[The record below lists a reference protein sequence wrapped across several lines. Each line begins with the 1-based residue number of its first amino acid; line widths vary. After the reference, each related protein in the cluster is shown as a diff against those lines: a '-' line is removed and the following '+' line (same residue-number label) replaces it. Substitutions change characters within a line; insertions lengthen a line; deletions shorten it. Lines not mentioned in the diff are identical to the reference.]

1 MCLSTVYKKEDGE
14 NVYLC
19 KNIARVIPGENEV
32 TCFDLMGRKTV
43 IAGVLVDIDLM
54 ENIILVKEAEL

>member
-1 MCLSTVYKKEDGE
+1 MCLSTVYKQEDGE

>member
-1 MCLSTVYKKEDGE
+1 MCLSTVYKQEDGE

-54 ENIILVKEAEL
+54 ENVILVKEAEL